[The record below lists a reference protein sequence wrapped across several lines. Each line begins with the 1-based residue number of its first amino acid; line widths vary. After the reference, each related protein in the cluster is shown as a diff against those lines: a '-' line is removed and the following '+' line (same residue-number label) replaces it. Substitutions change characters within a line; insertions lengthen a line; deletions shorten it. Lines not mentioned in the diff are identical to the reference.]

1 MDVST
6 ISNNSLDIQSLL
18 ISETKGVQAGK
29 GSNVPTQTAEYAKK
43 GEPMYMSEMDTDG
56 DGTVTLDEYKDYCKS
71 KGISTREMV
80 KMSKLAASY
89 RTMKAENETIDYI
102 SKLIPNVHPNLK
114 QAEPNSA
121 QTNHTNNRYNISN
134 DTNQNKKVSYNE
146 YMDYCNKNAVTQ
158 ELKANTKFEEDN
170 NGKLIIS
177 NSGKSVETYKNSDAT
192 YLKSTFEELV

>member
-1 MDVST
+1 MDVSG

-18 ISETKGVQAGK
+18 MSETKGVQAGK
-29 GSNVPTQTAEYAKK
+29 GSNVQTQTAEFAKK
-43 GEPMYMSEMDTDG
+43 GEPIYMSDMGTDG

-102 SKLIPNVHPNLK
+102 SKLIPNVHPNVK
-114 QAEPNSA
+114 QTDSNSA
-121 QTNHTNNRYNISN
+121 YTNHTDNRYNVSN

-146 YMDYCNKNAVTQ
+146 YMDYCKQNAVSQ
-158 ELKANTKFEEDN
+158 ELKANTKVEEDE
-170 NGKLIIS
+170 NGKLKIS
-177 NSGKSVETYKNSDAT
+177 SSGKSIEAYKNHDVS